1 MFFLICVSYRDH
13 ISQVCKEPSRLNFS
27 LNRKHS
33 FTLEREIVIDIDP
46 QGTQEYVKE
55 KGQFVKM
62 TRNVDE

>member
-33 FTLEREIVIDIDP
+33 FTLEREIVIDKEH
-46 QGTQEYVKE
+46 GYVKE